1 MTINL
6 LRGKGSR
13 GVKGAEALDPAIGE
27 PDASVFNCPV
37 CQRPL
42 SHGTARCPA
51 CGVRLIMGLRMTQA
65 GGILALGVAIGVA
78 LGVALTAILISM
90 SIREPSVAAAAVPTE
105 APAAISSAAPVAVGP
120 GGVTGGGLPTIA
132 MAALSGT
139 AVVNGR
145 ITVDAATLR
154 TTLSSRASTS
164 DIARA
169 LRSLAADAALG
180 SDLTGRLARWPDA
193 GPVAAQLDAFY
204 RSMAKTARDGLRYSL
219 SDNGSYRSTGA
230 EMLKVLTGLR
240 AVDAA
245 SRTLAGT
252 VSLELP
258 PVDQPA
264 P

>member
-13 GVKGAEALDPAIGE
+13 GAKNPELSDAAIGE

-37 CQRPL
+37 CSRPL
-42 SHGTARCPA
+42 SNGTAKCPA
-51 CGVRLIMGLRMTQA
+51 CGTRLIMGLRMTQA

-78 LGVALTAILISM
+78 IGVALTAILISV
-90 SIREPSVAAAAVPTE
+90 SIREPSVPAAAVPT
-105 APAAISSAAPVAVGP
+105 APPAAVSTTVPVGP
-120 GGVTGGGLPTIA
+120 GGVTNTGLPTMA

-154 TTLSSRASTS
+154 TTLASKASTS
-164 DIARA
+164 DLARA

-180 SDLTGRLARWPDA
+180 SDLTGRLTRWTDA
-193 GPVAAQLDAFY
+193 APVAAQLDAFY

-219 SDNGSYRSTGA
+219 SDNGAYRSTA
-230 EMLKVLTGLR
+230 ADMLKVLTGLN

-245 SRTLAGT
+245 SRTLAAT

-258 PVDQPA
+258 PVGAPA

>member
-1 MTINL
+1 
-6 LRGKGSR
+6 
-13 GVKGAEALDPAIGE
+13 
-27 PDASVFNCPV
+27 
-37 CQRPL
+37 
-42 SHGTARCPA
+42 
-51 CGVRLIMGLRMTQA
+51 
-65 GGILALGVAIGVA
+65 
-78 LGVALTAILISM
+78 
-90 SIREPSVAAAAVPTE
+90 
-105 APAAISSAAPVAVGP
+105 
-120 GGVTGGGLPTIA
+120 